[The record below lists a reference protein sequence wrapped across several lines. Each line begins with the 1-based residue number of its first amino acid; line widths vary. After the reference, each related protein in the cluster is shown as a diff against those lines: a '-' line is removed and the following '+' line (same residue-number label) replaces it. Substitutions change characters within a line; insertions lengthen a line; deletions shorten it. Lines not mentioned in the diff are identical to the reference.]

1 MSVAKGERRNMQ
13 GRTAKLLPFLVAG
26 AIVALAGCKQ
36 DEPAPA
42 PVASESQGAVEP
54 EPTVAPSADASG
66 AAGNGIAAELDLGAL
81 QEKRDPERLLRF
93 YTNAIRIGDWEA
105 AARAW
110 SLDAQMTPEKL
121 QAEFSGDAGPKV
133 AVGKGDWENAAG
145 SVFYEAPLTIT
156 FADARESRRGSI
168 VLHRANDVP
177 GASELQLVW
186 RIERSSTVPQ

>member
-1 MSVAKGERRNMQ
+1 MRS
-13 GRTAKLLPFLVAG
+13 RTAKLLPLLVAG
-26 AIVALAGCKQ
+26 AIVSLAGCKQ
-36 DEPAPA
+36 DEPAAPA
-42 PVASESQGAVEP
+42 PAETESQGAVEP
-54 EPTVAPSADASG
+54 EPSAQPSADASG
-66 AAGNGIAAELDLGAL
+66 MADSGIAAELDLGAL
-81 QEKRDPERLLRF
+81 QEKADPERLLRF
-93 YTNAIRIGDWEA
+93 YTNAIRVGDWDA

-121 QAEFSGDAGPKV
+121 RAEFSGDAGPKV

-177 GASELQLVW
+177 GASEMQLVW

>member
-1 MSVAKGERRNMQ
+1 MRI
-13 GRTAKLLPFLVAG
+13 RTAKLLPLLAAG
-26 AIVALAGCKQ
+26 AITALVGCKQ
-36 DEPAPA
+36 DEPAPPS
-42 PVASESQGAVEP
+42 PVGTESQAIDP
-54 EPTVAPSADASG
+54 EPSAEPSADASG
-66 AAGNGIAAELDLGAL
+66 AVGNGIAAELDLGAL
-81 QEKRDPERLLRF
+81 QEKADPERLLRF
-93 YTNAIRIGDWEA
+93 YTNAIRLGDWDA

-145 SVFYEAPLTIT
+145 SAFYEAPLTIT

>member
-1 MSVAKGERRNMQ
+1 MRS
-13 GRTAKLLPFLVAG
+13 RTAKLLPLFVAG
-26 AIVALAGCKQ
+26 AIAALAGCKQ
-36 DEPAPA
+36 DEPAAPA
-42 PVASESQGAVEP
+42 PVETESQSAVEP
-54 EPTVAPSADASG
+54 QPGAEPSADSS
-66 AAGNGIAAELDLGAL
+66 AATNSGIAAELDVGAL
-81 QEKRDPERLLRF
+81 EEKADPERLLRF
-93 YTNAIRIGDWEA
+93 YTNAIRIGDWQT

-168 VLHRANDVP
+168 VLQRANDVP
-177 GASELQLVW
+177 GASGQQLVW

>member
-1 MSVAKGERRNMQ
+1 MRS
-13 GRTAKLLPFLVAG
+13 RTAKLLPFLVAG
-26 AIVALAGCKQ
+26 AITALGGCKQ
-36 DEPAPA
+36 DEPSPA
-42 PVASESQGAVEP
+42 PIESESQSATGSQPGAE
-54 EPTVAPSADASG
+54 PSADAS
-66 AAGNGIAAELDLGAL
+66 AAANGGIAADQDLGAL
-81 QEKRDPERLLRF
+81 QEKADPERLLRF
-93 YTNAIRIGDWEA
+93 YINAIRIGDWEA

-121 QAEFSGDAGPKV
+121 RAEFSGDAGPKV